1 MYLYKAQ
8 NKQNQSMVVEIRTF
22 PPTPPPWAMRIEQK
36 GALEN

>member
-8 NKQNQSMVVEIRTF
+8 NKQNQSMAVEIRTF
-22 PPTPPPWAMRIEQK
+22 PRTPSPWAMGTEQK